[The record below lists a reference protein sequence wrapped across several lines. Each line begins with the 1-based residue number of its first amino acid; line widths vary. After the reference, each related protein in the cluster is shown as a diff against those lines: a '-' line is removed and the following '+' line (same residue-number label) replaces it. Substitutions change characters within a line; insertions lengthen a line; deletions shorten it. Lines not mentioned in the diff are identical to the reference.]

1 MLANNIL
8 VLGVRNVPVKPFKV
22 SQINSKSE
30 NLNLIRRR
38 EGKEMQCIYLLK
50 QFVYKYLSRFLQNTN
65 ENYNKKIK
73 ESVALHKGRIMITK
87 KITKK
92 SIIVISLS

>member
-1 MLANNIL
+1 
-8 VLGVRNVPVKPFKV
+8 
-22 SQINSKSE
+22 
-30 NLNLIRRR
+30 
-38 EGKEMQCIYLLK
+38 MQCIYLLK

-92 SIIVISLS
+92 SIIVISLSWKPFERFTVEKLDGRQ